1 MIPWGK
7 FPGFYN
13 GHLPNSFLK
22 STFCEVWQKY
32 EETLDNTCSCHLR
45 DNFTNVNQWLMRYW
59 QLGKNQFYPRNPNFG
74 KFYEITDNNDNII
87 NDIKSQKFKIVCLND
102 GININNFEKTKYE
115 INEALSFVLP
125 NKCSFEKS
133 DTI

>member
-1 MIPWGK
+1 MSDTLRIDDNVMG
-7 FPGFYN
+7 
-13 GHLPNSFLK
+13 LP
-22 STFCEVWQKY
+22 
-32 EETLDNTCSCHLR
+32 TLS
-45 DNFTNVNQWLMRYW
+45 V
-59 QLGKNQFYPRNPNFG
+59 
-74 KFYEITDNNDNII
+74 IDNII

>member
-1 MIPWGK
+1 
-7 FPGFYN
+7 
-13 GHLPNSFLK
+13 
-22 STFCEVWQKY
+22 
-32 EETLDNTCSCHLR
+32 
-45 DNFTNVNQWLMRYW
+45 MRYW

>member
-1 MIPWGK
+1 MK
-7 FPGFYN
+7 
-13 GHLPNSFLK
+13 LL
-22 STFCEVWQKY
+22 T
-32 EETLDNTCSCHLR
+32 
-45 DNFTNVNQWLMRYW
+45 
-59 QLGKNQFYPRNPNFG
+59 
-74 KFYEITDNNDNII
+74 II
-87 NDIKSQKFKIVCLND
+87 IKSQKFKIVCLND